1 MERPY
6 NEGKQ
11 PQPLSSRTCRV
22 HNKLLQTEDSAI
34 IAPTTSYSEEDIM
47 NFHND
52 IDETLGKPNY
62 YTTVMGDFKTQI
74 GIRTNPMETA
84 TSQFGLELKQQNR

>member
-1 MERPY
+1 
-6 NEGKQ
+6 
-11 PQPLSSRTCRV
+11 
-22 HNKLLQTEDSAI
+22 
-34 IAPTTSYSEEDIM
+34 M

-84 TSQFGLELKQQNR
+84 TSQFGLELKQQNRWHLGRMVNIKKVQNHEYHVSE